1 MIKLEFGKKYR
12 NRQGD
17 VVIVMSLDELNKRRK
32 EAGKSQLAPNASES
46 DYFGVFPGLSF
57 TAHRKDGINF
67 YGNTNYDLVEEV
79 NELNLE
85 LGKEYKSK
93 SGEVW
98 KVVTL
103 EELNKLFKRAYP
115 SAHQIKADVTH
126 PRGYGKVFLA
136 WCEKTAGWNPYRS
149 DGTIYDGPSKFG
161 HDLVEEIP
169 GLNFEIGKYYK
180 TANCVKVKIL
190 ETDIPNDKDMMY
202 VMFMSTGST
211 AKYNKNGEYV
221 SNKNYNIIGEWKEVK
236 KVKGWIAVIHDR
248 YTGKTFAGDIIYDTK
263 ELALAAPNAVG
274 ASEIEVE
281 YEVK

>member
-32 EAGKSQLAPNASES
+32 EAGKSQLAPSASES

-67 YGNTNYDLVEEV
+67 YGNTNY
-79 NELNLE
+79 
-85 LGKEYKSK
+85 
-93 SGEVW
+93 
-98 KVVTL
+98 
-103 EELNKLFKRAYP
+103 
-115 SAHQIKADVTH
+115 
-126 PRGYGKVFLA
+126 
-136 WCEKTAGWNPYRS
+136 
-149 DGTIYDGPSKFG
+149 
-161 HDLVEEIP
+161 DLVEEIP